1 MDYARAG
8 RGLLDGEAEVI
19 FYSRCRKQLG
29 VLNYRLILR
38 AADRCVAEVLN
49 RLGYRKLASDGMY
62 GSGRAC
68 HCGDL
73 LRPHAGAVDRR
84 SGIPALALCLC
95 TDNASSLMQYLRYL
109 CAVNELCAVLHGC
122 VAVGKSKL
130 YGVEIVHSRNI
141 DRAEHVL
148 GDARLKQVRFVAVDE
163 LCLKAGELEVVYE
176 LCRGVPLDLIGDD
189 LHVVAV
195 VVKLKVR
202 AELFLKMLEHILA
215 SHKQLHL
222 RFAAGDPVYKSARC
236 ARRSE
241 RGITAFK
248 NCDGSAGF
256 AE

>member
-1 MDYARAG
+1 
-8 RGLLDGEAEVI
+8 
-19 FYSRCRKQLG
+19 
-29 VLNYRLILR
+29 
-38 AADRCVAEVLN
+38 
-49 RLGYRKLASDGMY
+49 
-62 GSGRAC
+62 
-68 HCGDL
+68 
-73 LRPHAGAVDRR
+73 
-84 SGIPALALCLC
+84 
-95 TDNASSLMQYLRYL
+95 MQYLRYL

-163 LCLKAGELEVVYE
+163 LCLKAGELEVLDK
-176 LCRGVPLDLIGDD
+176 LCRGIPFDLVGYD

-202 AELFLKMLEHILA
+202 AELFLQMLEHILA

-256 AE
+256 AEKVCHGAADNAAAEHQKIRFVFHRFFSFFFFYASFAASLSRRDWRILSRVIGILWISAPVAA